1 MTKQP
6 QKKVVLYTRVSTEDQ
21 VDNYSLDF
29 QEKVIRQYASA
40 NGMTVIQRFREEGCS
55 GKYIENRPEYQS
67 MMEFC
72 MTQQVDAILIHR
84 VDRLHRN
91 LINAMTDR
99 TRMMVRGIH
108 IISVSEGVDSVDE
121 TTFMQFALL
130 AALAEQTSHTIS
142 AETRKGLIAA
152 AMNGLHNG
160 GRPPYGFKVCP
171 DTKLLEIDETTAP
184 AVRQMFRLYADD
196 YSMNQIID
204 WLKSNGYTT
213 AKGKDFQINSIHAIL
228 HNEKYHGCFTYDKA
242 MPKDSN
248 GKRNSHKCKA
258 EYLRIEGGCPA
269 IVSEELFTKVQE
281 RLAENADRA
290 QHHGTKRY
298 YPLTGF
304 LYCTCGRRM
313 CGGVSYSKGNG
324 YHKYNCLGKCGRE
337 SIRADHLE
345 AFVLNAIT
353 ECLFSSPNMKPLLA
367 SLNTVSKEHKH
378 ESDSMYQKLRSE
390 QAGLQDKHENLMR
403 ALERGKITTII
414 TNRIENIDEKM
425 NQVTAKINSLT
436 RDPHVFKAEDLQALQ
451 SKFETYLQSVNNV
464 TNVSFLRSV
473 LDRVEVGEDTV
484 TIRLK
489 NGIAIDKS
497 TKIHL
502 KGNDTMIISIPQE
515 TYKNYEAILLAIG
528 SSDTPG
534 YVTVKI
540 GLSLDSAWSYG
551 DILELDVPYESLF
564 ELASEADID
573 IYDLPGKHLR
583 VEASVT
589 DGTVIDIRGIAVMQ
603 A

>member
-1 MTKQP
+1 MK
-6 QKKVVLYTRVSTEDQ
+6 
-21 VDNYSLDF
+21 
-29 QEKVIRQYASA
+29 
-40 NGMTVIQRFREEGCS
+40 RF
-55 GKYIENRPEYQS
+55 
-67 MMEFC
+67 
-72 MTQQVDAILIHR
+72 
-84 VDRLHRN
+84 
-91 LINAMTDR
+91 
-99 TRMMVRGIH
+99 
-108 IISVSEGVDSVDE
+108 
-121 TTFMQFALL
+121 LL
-130 AALAEQTSHTIS
+130 FL
-142 AETRKGLIAA
+142 GLI
-152 AMNGLHNG
+152 
-160 GRPPYGFKVCP
+160 VCQ
-171 DTKLLEIDETTAP
+171 IS
-184 AVRQMFRLYADD
+184 LYA
-196 YSMNQIID
+196 
-204 WLKSNGYTT
+204 
-213 AKGKDFQINSIHAIL
+213 
-228 HNEKYHGCFTYDKA
+228 
-242 MPKDSN
+242 
-248 GKRNSHKCKA
+248 
-258 EYLRIEGGCPA
+258 
-269 IVSEELFTKVQE
+269 
-281 RLAENADRA
+281 
-290 QHHGTKRY
+290 
-298 YPLTGF
+298 
-304 LYCTCGRRM
+304 
-313 CGGVSYSKGNG
+313 
-324 YHKYNCLGKCGRE
+324 
-337 SIRADHLE
+337 
-345 AFVLNAIT
+345 
-353 ECLFSSPNMKPLLA
+353 
-367 SLNTVSKEHKH
+367 
-378 ESDSMYQKLRSE
+378 
-390 QAGLQDKHENLMR
+390 
-403 ALERGKITTII
+403 
-414 TNRIENIDEKM
+414 
-425 NQVTAKINSLT
+425 QVTAKINSLT